1 MRRNP
6 LEWRFDTMLRYFYRF
21 MLAMMRYEHAIGRS
35 TGRHPADMAALS
47 IAIRDMERDLQLL
60 EMRNA
65 AT

>member
-1 MRRNP
+1 M
-6 LEWRFDTMLRYFYRF
+6 TRYFYRA
-21 MLAMMRYEHAIGRS
+21 MLAMMRYEYTIGRS
-35 TGRHPADMAALS
+35 TGRNPAAMSDLS